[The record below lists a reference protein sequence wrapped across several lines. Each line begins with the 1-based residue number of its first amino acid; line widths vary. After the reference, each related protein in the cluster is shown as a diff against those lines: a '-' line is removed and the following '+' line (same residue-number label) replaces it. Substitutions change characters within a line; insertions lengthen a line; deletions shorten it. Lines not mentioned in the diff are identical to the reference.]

1 MHPAWIEKLEES
13 RRGAVVTFWAV
24 MVLVVVIPLL
34 LIVKSDF
41 SIILGV
47 ACFCLAGFRIY
58 WLNQDEK
65 MAQMRARAE
74 NRTASGSV
82 KTTPFPEAP
91 VPSRGVPTNPFAE
104 PIQTINNQLV
114 QNQPAFAYPQGTDP
128 SLIQQQH
135 QMQNPYQQ
143 ADLAN
148 PAFADPA
155 ASSSINQT
163 EAPLPGPESYEPPQ
177 PARPMHFH
185 DRIANRRP
193 TQSPPVSF

>member
-41 SIILGV
+41 SVILGV

-74 NRTASGSV
+74 NRTAAGSV
-82 KTTPFPEAP
+82 KTTPFPENP

-104 PIQTINNQLV
+104 PIQTINNQLG
-114 QNQPAFAYPQGTDP
+114 QSQPAFAYPQGTDP
-128 SLIQQQH
+128 SLLQH
-135 QMQNPYQQ
+135 QMQT
-143 ADLAN
+143 DLAN
-148 PAFADPA
+148 PATADPA
-155 ASSSINQT
+155 ASFVTNQMEPAQPIT
-163 EAPLPGPESYEPPQ
+163 ENYEPPQ
-177 PARPMHFH
+177 PGRPMHFH

-193 TQSPPVSF
+193 TQSPPVTF